1 MLPGCAFLATQAGE
15 GIRTLDPLITNQML
29 YQLSYASR
37 KLPTL
42 AKRKPNCKGI
52 CETSKLIGGRLSAPS
67 FSSMLVPACPP
78 PLWLVSL
85 FGLSFATTPAGVDAH
100 SVRGAADMSTPA

>member
-15 GIRTLDPLITNQML
+15 GIRTPDPLITNQML

-42 AKRKPNCKGI
+42 AKRKPNCKGF

-67 FSSMLVPACPP
+67 FSFMLVPALHLVALLLIPLILRDHGPTRPSCAGSHPP
-78 PLWLVSL
+78 ARRP
-85 FGLSFATTPAGVDAH
+85 TT
-100 SVRGAADMSTPA
+100 